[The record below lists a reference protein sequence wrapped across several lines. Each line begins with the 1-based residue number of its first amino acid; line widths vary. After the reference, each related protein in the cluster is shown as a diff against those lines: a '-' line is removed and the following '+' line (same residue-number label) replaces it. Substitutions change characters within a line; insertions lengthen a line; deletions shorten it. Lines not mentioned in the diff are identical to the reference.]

1 MGIADRFQG
10 LLRPTSA
17 EKVQDIARVYHE
29 VGAKWTG
36 DGAELPSREQ
46 YLATQEDCGVS
57 LAVLQTIWQI
67 ESRQVALLNGRHL
80 IRIEA
85 GKWEK
90 FGGDKRELPRPLNPG
105 GDTPATT
112 ITGQA
117 LRYENFEAL
126 QEIDPIRTIAA
137 SSHGGPQIMGYWAE
151 RCGFQD
157 ERAFFLWMAKG
168 APAQLVAMSRFIRHP
183 KNEDLRRAMIA
194 KDPDAIGFHWNGPR
208 YKDNDYQK
216 KVAAGLRKFA

>member
-1 MGIADRFQG
+1 MGIADRFMG
-10 LLRPTSA
+10 ALRPTSA
-17 EKVQDIARVYHE
+17 EKVLDIARVYHD
-29 VGAKWTG
+29 VGAKWQG
-36 DGAELPSREQ
+36 EGAEIPTREQ
-46 YLATQEDCGVS
+46 YLAAQDECGVS

-80 IRIEA
+80 IRIEP
-85 GKWEK
+85 GKWVK
-90 FGGDKRELPRPLNPG
+90 FGGDKRELPKPLNPG

-117 LRYENFEAL
+117 RRYENFEAL
-126 QEIDPIRTIAA
+126 QEIDPIRAIAA

-151 RCGFQD
+151 RCQFND
-157 ERAFFLWMAKG
+157 ERAFYLAMSKG
-168 APAQLVAMSRFIRHP
+168 AGMQLVAMCRFILHP
-183 KNEDLRRAMIA
+183 KNADLRRALQA